1 LSSTQKTTGLNSSTT
16 TFRKSQLCHATQ
28 VQPQESIAVLEWLYF
43 QQIKRSKD
51 GPILQVN
58 TVQTFVEKSDYGV
71 GLIEKQKL
79 RLMYGLTEKQ
89 FRNMYE
95 RAKRKKGVTGEV
107 FLTMLETR
115 LDNVVYRLGFAKTRQ
130 AARQFV
136 NHGHLLVNGKKVDIP
151 SFVVSQGDVIG
162 VREKTSSRQV
172 ATKNL
177 EGSQYHPSPPWVE
190 VNADSL
196 QGTVTRLPQADELEQ
211 SVNVQLVVEFYSR

>member
-1 LSSTQKTTGLNSSTT
+1 MSRYTGPTTRINRRFGMALFPANKAFERRTYPPGQHGP
-16 TFRKSQLCHATQ
+16 TFRRK
-28 VQPQESIAVLEWLYF
+28 V
-43 QQIKRSKD
+43 
-51 GPILQVN
+51 
-58 TVQTFVEKSDYGV
+58 SDYGV

-136 NHGHLLVNGKKVDIP
+136 NHGHLLVNGKKSTFRALLYRRRCDW
-151 SFVVSQGDVIG
+151 S
-162 VREKTSSRQV
+162 
-172 ATKNL
+172 
-177 EGSQYHPSPPWVE
+177 
-190 VNADSL
+190 
-196 QGTVTRLPQADELEQ
+196 
-211 SVNVQLVVEFYSR
+211 

>member
-1 LSSTQKTTGLNSSTT
+1 ML
-16 TFRKSQLCHATQ
+16 FRS
-28 VQPQESIAVLEWLYF
+28 V
-43 QQIKRSKD
+43 
-51 GPILQVN
+51 
-58 TVQTFVEKSDYGV
+58 SDYGI

-95 RAKRKKGVTGEV
+95 RAKRKKGVTGEA

-151 SFVVSQGDVIG
+151 SFVVSEGDEIG

>member
-1 LSSTQKTTGLNSSTT
+1 MSRYTGPTTRINRRFGMALFPANKAFERRSYPPGQHGPN
-16 TFRKSQLCHATQ
+16 FRRK
-28 VQPQESIAVLEWLYF
+28 V
-43 QQIKRSKD
+43 
-51 GPILQVN
+51 
-58 TVQTFVEKSDYGV
+58 SDYGQ

-89 FRNMYE
+89 FRNMFE

-136 NHGHLLVNGKKVDIP
+136 NHGHVLVNGKKVDIA
-151 SFVVSQGDVIG
+151 SYAVASGDVIG

-177 EGSQYHPSPPWVE
+177 EGSQYHPTPPWVE
-190 VNADSL
+190 VNVDSL
-196 QGTVTRLPQADELEQ
+196 QGTVTRYPQADELEQ

>member
-1 LSSTQKTTGLNSSTT
+1 
-16 TFRKSQLCHATQ
+16 
-28 VQPQESIAVLEWLYF
+28 
-43 QQIKRSKD
+43 
-51 GPILQVN
+51 
-58 TVQTFVEKSDYGV
+58 
-71 GLIEKQKL
+71 
-79 RLMYGLTEKQ
+79 MYGLTEKQ

-136 NHGHLLVNGKKVDIP
+136 NHGHLLVNSKKVDIP
-151 SFVVSQGDVIG
+151 SFVVSEGDEIG

>member
-1 LSSTQKTTGLNSSTT
+1 MSRYTGPTTRINRRFGMALFPANKAFERRAYPPGQHGPN
-16 TFRKSQLCHATQ
+16 FRRK
-28 VQPQESIAVLEWLYF
+28 V
-43 QQIKRSKD
+43 
-51 GPILQVN
+51 
-58 TVQTFVEKSDYGV
+58 SDYGI

-95 RAKRKKGVTGEV
+95 RAKRKKGVTGEA

-136 NHGHLLVNGKKVDIP
+136 NHGHLLVNGKQVDIP
-151 SFVVSQGDVIG
+151 RFVVSEGDEIG